1 MKPKLARCRVPC
13 GAKRLYGRSTCRS
26 AAANR
31 TTIRRASGAT
41 HTLPLAC
48 RASARRQAPQPPS
61 GGTNHHHS
69 PVGRQP
75 DERRQ
80 SQRAQLRHNIAQPD
94 GFCKREARGV
104 DLGPRPERRAPQGA
118 SRQSEI
124 APHLGKKTKKNG
136 ERDGTRTRNIHRDR
150 VAL

>member
-1 MKPKLARCRVPC
+1 MDSGLVCHAGNCAVATCPRGQLLPYHHKPR
-13 GAKRLYGRSTCRS
+13 KRRYSSNYLSPVGLQP
-26 AAANR
+26 NV
-31 TTIRRASGAT
+31 RRIS
-41 HTLPLAC
+41 
-48 RASARRQAPQPPS
+48 QPPS
-61 GGTNHHHS
+61 GGTTHYLT
-69 PVGRQP
+69 PAGLQP
-75 DERRQ
+75 GDRRK
-80 SQRAQLRHNIAQPD
+80 SQRARHNIAQPD

-104 DLGPRPERRAPQGA
+104 DLRPRPERRAPQGA